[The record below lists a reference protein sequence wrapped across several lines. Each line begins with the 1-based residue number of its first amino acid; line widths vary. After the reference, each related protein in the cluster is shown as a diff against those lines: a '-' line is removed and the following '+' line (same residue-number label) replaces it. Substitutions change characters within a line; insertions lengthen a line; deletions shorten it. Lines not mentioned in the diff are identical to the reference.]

1 MTAFIRPS
9 LILRM
14 DLDERLFN
22 DECVSDIKRSYSYV
36 APSLVQAH
44 EPVGG
49 QRPENVM
56 RFMIKL
62 HRAYWDKSDEAAQQ
76 LWEGVMPKWLHNMF
90 SKVSNTITAA
100 NSVRA
105 ENGQP
110 AFPYHWLELEFG
122 DNALIAVKTGSD
134 SSFPADGVDMVE
146 RVRDLMNAGALGQ
159 DIACVRIPSRASYEA
174 QLAAAEQAQAESLAA
189 LRAHAAALTETRVKA
204 AAAFEKAVQ
213 AALAELDMP
222 KVTFR
227 IALTPSEPVA
237 SGADK
242 VEFLISANAGEA
254 PRPLGK
260 IASGG
265 ELSRIMLAMKS
276 VFGDGEKTA
285 VFDEIDAGV
294 SGGTSYKVGR
304 KLHALAAGTGAQ
316 LLCVTHSAQL
326 AAQADTH
333 FLIEK
338 HLEGSRTETCVT
350 LLDESGREKEL
361 ARILGGE
368 SITEAAVL
376 AARELRKS

>member
-36 APSLVQAH
+36 SPSFVQAH
-44 EPVGG
+44 KPVDG

-100 NSVRA
+100 NNVRA

-146 RVRDLMNAGALGQ
+146 RVRDLMNDGALGQ

-174 QLAAAEQAQAESLAA
+174 QLAVAEQAQAE
-189 LRAHAAALTETRVKA
+189 A
-204 AAAFEKAVQ
+204 AAAAEQGESAGQGDERAIDAAV
-213 AALAELDMP
+213 AAEGEAVVVADQVADAAEGERVDAAD
-222 KVTFR
+222 R
-227 IALTPSEPVA
+227 IADAAEPAEAAAVNA
-237 SGADK
+237 AEPTFAMPELPAFNVDYGTWGIEYVDGT
-242 VEFLISANAGEA
+242 VREF
-254 PRPLGK
+254 
-260 IASGG
+260 
-265 ELSRIMLAMKS
+265 
-276 VFGDGEKTA
+276 
-285 VFDEIDAGV
+285 DA
-294 SGGTSYKVGR
+294 
-304 KLHALAAGTGAQ
+304 AAGAF
-316 LLCVTHSAQL
+316 S
-326 AAQADTH
+326 
-333 FLIEK
+333 
-338 HLEGSRTETCVT
+338 
-350 LLDESGREKEL
+350 
-361 ARILGGE
+361 
-368 SITEAAVL
+368 
-376 AARELRKS
+376 

>member
-36 APSLVQAH
+36 SPSLVQAH
-44 EPVGG
+44 KPVDG

-100 NSVRA
+100 NNVRA

-146 RVRDLMNAGALGQ
+146 RDRDLMNDGALGQ

-174 QLAAAEQAQAESLAA
+174 QLAVAEQAQAE
-189 LRAHAAALTETRVKA
+189 A
-204 AAAFEKAVQ
+204 AAAAEQGESAGQGDERAIDAAV
-213 AALAELDMP
+213 AAEGEAVVVADQVADAAEGERVDAAD
-222 KVTFR
+222 R
-227 IALTPSEPVA
+227 IADAAEPAEAAAVNA
-237 SGADK
+237 AEPTFAMPELPAFNVDYGTWGIEYADGT
-242 VEFLISANAGEA
+242 VREF
-254 PRPLGK
+254 
-260 IASGG
+260 
-265 ELSRIMLAMKS
+265 
-276 VFGDGEKTA
+276 
-285 VFDEIDAGV
+285 DA
-294 SGGTSYKVGR
+294 
-304 KLHALAAGTGAQ
+304 AAGTFA
-316 LLCVTHSAQL
+316 
-326 AAQADTH
+326 
-333 FLIEK
+333 
-338 HLEGSRTETCVT
+338 
-350 LLDESGREKEL
+350 
-361 ARILGGE
+361 
-368 SITEAAVL
+368 
-376 AARELRKS
+376 

>member
-36 APSLVQAH
+36 APSLVRAH
-44 EPVGG
+44 KPVDG

-62 HRAYWDKSDEAAQQ
+62 HRAYWDKSDEAAQR

-100 NSVRA
+100 NNVRA

-146 RVRDLMNAGALGQ
+146 RVRDLMNDGALGQ

-174 QLAAAEQAQAESLAA
+174 QLAAAEQAQAE
-189 LRAHAAALTETRVKA
+189 A
-204 AAAFEKAVQ
+204 AAAAEQDESAGQQDEQAIDAAV
-213 AALAELDMP
+213 AAE
-222 KVTFR
+222 
-227 IALTPSEPVA
+227 
-237 SGADK
+237 
-242 VEFLISANAGEA
+242 GEA
-254 PRPLGK
+254 VVV
-260 IASGG
+260 ADQVADAAEG
-265 ELSRIMLAMKS
+265 ERADAAEPTFAMPELPAFN
-276 VFGDGEKTA
+276 VDYGTWGIEYADGTVRE
-285 VFDEIDAGV
+285 FDA
-294 SGGTSYKVGR
+294 
-304 KLHALAAGTGAQ
+304 AAGAF
-316 LLCVTHSAQL
+316 A
-326 AAQADTH
+326 
-333 FLIEK
+333 
-338 HLEGSRTETCVT
+338 
-350 LLDESGREKEL
+350 
-361 ARILGGE
+361 
-368 SITEAAVL
+368 
-376 AARELRKS
+376 

>member
-36 APSLVQAH
+36 SPSLVQAH
-44 EPVGG
+44 KPVDG

-100 NSVRA
+100 NNVRA

-159 DIACVRIPSRASYEA
+159 GIACVRIPSRASYEA
-174 QLAAAEQAQAESLAA
+174 QLAAAEQVQAEAA
-189 LRAHAAALTETRVKA
+189 EQGESAGQQDERAVDVA
-204 AAAFEKAVQ
+204 AAAE
-213 AALAELDMP
+213 
-222 KVTFR
+222 
-227 IALTPSEPVA
+227 
-237 SGADK
+237 
-242 VEFLISANAGEA
+242 GEA
-254 PRPLGK
+254 VVVADQVADVADVADAAEPTFAMP
-260 IASGG
+260 
-265 ELSRIMLAMKS
+265 ELPAFNVDYGIWGIEYA
-276 VFGDGEKTA
+276 DGTVRE
-285 VFDEIDAGV
+285 FDA
-294 SGGTSYKVGR
+294 
-304 KLHALAAGTGAQ
+304 AAGAF
-316 LLCVTHSAQL
+316 A
-326 AAQADTH
+326 
-333 FLIEK
+333 
-338 HLEGSRTETCVT
+338 
-350 LLDESGREKEL
+350 
-361 ARILGGE
+361 
-368 SITEAAVL
+368 
-376 AARELRKS
+376 

>member
-44 EPVGG
+44 KPVDG

-62 HRAYWDKSDEAAQQ
+62 HRAYWDKSDEVAQR

-100 NSVRA
+100 NNVRA

-174 QLAAAEQAQAESLAA
+174 QLAAAEQAQ
-189 LRAHAAALTETRVKA
+189 
-204 AAAFEKAVQ
+204 
-213 AALAELDMP
+213 
-222 KVTFR
+222 
-227 IALTPSEPVA
+227 
-237 SGADK
+237 
-242 VEFLISANAGEA
+242 
-254 PRPLGK
+254 
-260 IASGG
+260 
-265 ELSRIMLAMKS
+265 
-276 VFGDGEKTA
+276 
-285 VFDEIDAGV
+285 
-294 SGGTSYKVGR
+294 
-304 KLHALAAGTGAQ
+304 
-316 LLCVTHSAQL
+316 
-326 AAQADTH
+326 
-333 FLIEK
+333 
-338 HLEGSRTETCVT
+338 
-350 LLDESGREKEL
+350 
-361 ARILGGE
+361 
-368 SITEAAVL
+368 TEAAVAAEQGDSAGQVAEQAEL
-376 AARELRKS
+376 ASVTAEQAVDVAGTAAEAQADPVEPAFAMPELPAFDVDYSTWGIEYADGSVREFSVAAGAFS

>member
-36 APSLVQAH
+36 SPSLVQAH
-44 EPVGG
+44 KPVDG

-100 NSVRA
+100 NNVRA

-146 RVRDLMNAGALGQ
+146 RVRDLMNDGALGQ

-174 QLAAAEQAQAESLAA
+174 QLAVAEQAQAE
-189 LRAHAAALTETRVKA
+189 A
-204 AAAFEKAVQ
+204 AAAAEQGESAGQGDERAIDAAV
-213 AALAELDMP
+213 AAEGEAVVVADQVADAAEGERVDAAD
-222 KVTFR
+222 R
-227 IALTPSEPVA
+227 IADAAEPAEAAAVNA
-237 SGADK
+237 AEPTFAMPELPAFNVDYGIWGIEYADGT
-242 VEFLISANAGEA
+242 VREF
-254 PRPLGK
+254 
-260 IASGG
+260 
-265 ELSRIMLAMKS
+265 
-276 VFGDGEKTA
+276 
-285 VFDEIDAGV
+285 DA
-294 SGGTSYKVGR
+294 
-304 KLHALAAGTGAQ
+304 AAGAF
-316 LLCVTHSAQL
+316 A
-326 AAQADTH
+326 
-333 FLIEK
+333 
-338 HLEGSRTETCVT
+338 
-350 LLDESGREKEL
+350 
-361 ARILGGE
+361 
-368 SITEAAVL
+368 
-376 AARELRKS
+376 

>member
-36 APSLVQAH
+36 SPSLVQAH
-44 EPVGG
+44 KPVDG

-100 NSVRA
+100 NNVRA

-146 RVRDLMNAGALGQ
+146 RVRDLMNDGALGQ
-159 DIACVRIPSRASYEA
+159 DVACVRIPSRASYEA
-174 QLAAAEQAQAESLAA
+174 QLAAAEQAQAE
-189 LRAHAAALTETRVKA
+189 A
-204 AAAFEKAVQ
+204 AAAAEQGESAGQQDEQAIDAAAAV
-213 AALAELDMP
+213 AADSSAAAD
-222 KVTFR
+222 R
-227 IALTPSEPVA
+227 IADAAEPA
-237 SGADK
+237 SAEGERADAAEPAF
-242 VEFLISANAGEA
+242 VMPELPAFNVDYGTWGIEYADGTVCEF
-254 PRPLGK
+254 
-260 IASGG
+260 
-265 ELSRIMLAMKS
+265 
-276 VFGDGEKTA
+276 
-285 VFDEIDAGV
+285 DA
-294 SGGTSYKVGR
+294 
-304 KLHALAAGTGAQ
+304 AAGAF
-316 LLCVTHSAQL
+316 A
-326 AAQADTH
+326 
-333 FLIEK
+333 
-338 HLEGSRTETCVT
+338 
-350 LLDESGREKEL
+350 
-361 ARILGGE
+361 
-368 SITEAAVL
+368 
-376 AARELRKS
+376 

>member
-36 APSLVQAH
+36 SPSFVQAH
-44 EPVGG
+44 KPVDG

-100 NSVRA
+100 NNVRA

-146 RVRDLMNAGALGQ
+146 RVRDLMNDGALGQ
-159 DIACVRIPSRASYEA
+159 DVTCVRIPSRASYEA
-174 QLAAAEQAQAESLAA
+174 QLAAAEQAQAE
-189 LRAHAAALTETRVKA
+189 AAASAEQGETAGQQGAQAIDVA
-204 AAAFEKAVQ
+204 AAEGEAVVVADRVAD
-213 AALAELDMP
+213 AAEGERAD
-222 KVTFR
+222 VADR
-227 IALTPSEPVA
+227 IADAAEPAEAAAVNA
-237 SGADK
+237 AEPTFAMPELPAFNVDYGTWGIEYADGT
-242 VEFLISANAGEA
+242 VREF
-254 PRPLGK
+254 
-260 IASGG
+260 
-265 ELSRIMLAMKS
+265 
-276 VFGDGEKTA
+276 
-285 VFDEIDAGV
+285 DA
-294 SGGTSYKVGR
+294 
-304 KLHALAAGTGAQ
+304 AAGAF
-316 LLCVTHSAQL
+316 S
-326 AAQADTH
+326 
-333 FLIEK
+333 
-338 HLEGSRTETCVT
+338 
-350 LLDESGREKEL
+350 
-361 ARILGGE
+361 
-368 SITEAAVL
+368 
-376 AARELRKS
+376 

>member
-44 EPVGG
+44 KPVDG

-62 HRAYWDKSDEAAQQ
+62 HRAYWDKSDEVAQR

-100 NSVRA
+100 NNVRA

-174 QLAAAEQAQAESLAA
+174 QLAAAEQAQ
-189 LRAHAAALTETRVKA
+189 
-204 AAAFEKAVQ
+204 
-213 AALAELDMP
+213 
-222 KVTFR
+222 
-227 IALTPSEPVA
+227 
-237 SGADK
+237 
-242 VEFLISANAGEA
+242 
-254 PRPLGK
+254 
-260 IASGG
+260 
-265 ELSRIMLAMKS
+265 
-276 VFGDGEKTA
+276 
-285 VFDEIDAGV
+285 
-294 SGGTSYKVGR
+294 
-304 KLHALAAGTGAQ
+304 
-316 LLCVTHSAQL
+316 
-326 AAQADTH
+326 
-333 FLIEK
+333 
-338 HLEGSRTETCVT
+338 
-350 LLDESGREKEL
+350 
-361 ARILGGE
+361 
-368 SITEAAVL
+368 TEAAVAAEQGDSAGQVAEQAEL
-376 AARELRKS
+376 ASVTAEQAVDVAGTAAEAQADPVEPAFAMPELPAFDVDYSTWGIEYADGSVREFGVAAGAFS